1 MSNMIGHI
9 INDRYELQSLLGDGG
24 MGTVY
29 RAQDRNL
36 NRQVAIKL
44 MHPHY
49 ARRQEFRNRLIQEAR
64 VAAKLD
70 HPSIVRIFDF
80 GDSPEGL
87 FITMEYV
94 DGGSL
99 RAHLRRLQ
107 QEGKFLPLAQSLQIG
122 IHMAAALDYA
132 HRRDIV
138 HRDVKPGNIILKR
151 LACSDE
157 PSEQPFRAIL
167 TDFGLVKLTEGSNM
181 TESGMTLGTPTYMSP
196 EQCQGNPVDRRSDL
210 YSLGVVLYEL
220 FTNRLP
226 FAFQSLSDAI
236 AVHQRGTMPQ
246 LAREVRPDL
255 PQIIDVILL
264 KLLAKN
270 ANERYPT
277 GGDLVKALR
286 SALLSLEGAPTQV
299 MSQES
304 DILANVTEAPEGFFL
319 VINTPGHPASHVPL
333 TQATVTL
340 GRNADNDIVL
350 PAEGVSRHHARV
362 QATSLGWE
370 VLDLGGING
379 TFVNDHRLRANDHT
393 PMTPGERLRIGPYE
407 LVLQGPQ
414 VTPYES
420 DLVATM
426 AGGKSAVSLGH
437 TAPATEIGVPEKPPL
452 EMFLAQNSFTVEPGR
467 RCSINVEIVN
477 HTMQDDRVTVRVQGI
492 PDSWVIVPNEYIS
505 VPAGETIQVAIAV
518 NPRRTARTPSGRQK
532 MYIQLRSQ
540 QFRELNVGKSVTLQV
555 AGFVAFEASLSN
567 TQVRLPEHVS
577 VTIQNIGN
585 TRADFSV
592 MVDDP
597 HKALKVQGQRGR
609 ISIENGRART
619 VELKLAA
626 RQRVWRGSS
635 DMYPFSVVV
644 SAANGRQVTLDG
656 EAKTGMAIPPALL
669 YVLLFVVVFCITVAL
684 AVAIFGRD
692 NIFGGGGMPFNTS
705 TSAPIQETQTVIA
718 HTPTLDVTAVT
729 LTPAPGQDTDGDGLS
744 DEQEQH
750 IGTDPSKPDTD
761 LDLLLDGEEVLSYGT
776 NPLDRDTDKDALV
789 DGDEIRTWG
798 TNPVQWDT
806 SGDGISDGQAVANG
820 WDPLL
825 RQTATP
831 TISPVPS
838 ATATPGVSPTATH
851 TPPAVTASLTP
862 TLEPSWTF
870 TPSATPTASGTP
882 TFTPTPSE
890 TPVSPTP
897 TMTNTPVDTSTPTN
911 TPMPNPEVA
920 CQETPP
926 TIDGVFDITE
936 WPASPQIQF
945 SPEGNPSALVQ
956 GYLVR
961 QGDNLYSAW
970 LLNDVTDN
978 PSDSLRLYFDTI
990 SNRGDPDTADRFF
1003 QVVRDETVTVQA
1015 GIGNNADGLNWN
1027 PGYTSS
1033 NWTAVIGEP
1042 GTNQWV
1048 VEMNIDV
1055 GLEMPSLSNPYGMMV
1070 QALSGELAIWPPDGD
1085 SVAADT
1091 WQGVDWPAC
1100 P

>member
-1 MSNMIGHI
+1 MSKMIGHI

-49 ARRQEFRNRLIQEAR
+49 ARRQEFRNRLIQEAQ

-70 HPSIVRIFDF
+70 HSSIVRIFDF
-80 GDSPEGL
+80 GNSPQGL

-151 LACSDE
+151 LARSDE
-157 PSEQPFRAIL
+157 PGEQPFRAVL

-196 EQCQGNPVDRRSDL
+196 EQCEGSSLDGRSDL

-236 AVHQRGTMPQ
+236 AVHQRGMMPEP
-246 LAREVRPDL
+246 AKEVRSDL
-255 PQIIDVILL
+255 PQIVDVILL

-270 ANERYPT
+270 ADERYAT
-277 GGDLVKALR
+277 GGDLEKALR

-299 MSQES
+299 MVQES
-304 DILANVTEAPEGFFL
+304 DILAKVTEAPEGFSL
-319 VINTPGHPASHVPL
+319 IINTPGHPASHVPL

-350 PAEGVSRHHARV
+350 PAEGVSRHHARL

-379 TFVNDHRLRANDHT
+379 TFVNDRRLRADDPT
-393 PMTPGERLRIGPYE
+393 PMTPGERLRVGPYE
-407 LVLQGPQ
+407 LVLQGPE

-420 DLVATM
+420 DLMATM
-426 AGGKSAVSLGH
+426 AGVGTAVVLGQ
-437 TAPATEIGVPEKPPL
+437 TTPPAEIMVPDEDPL

-467 RCSINVEIVN
+467 RHSINVEIVN
-477 HTMQDDRVTVRVQGI
+477 RTTQDDRVAIRVQGI
-492 PDSWVIVPNEYIS
+492 PDSWAIVPNEYIP

-518 NPRRTARTPSGRQK
+518 NPPREGATPTGRQR
-532 MYIQLRSQ
+532 MRIQLRSQ
-540 QFRELNVGKSVTLQV
+540 RFRDLNIGKSVTLQV
-555 AGFVAFEASLSN
+555 IGFVAFEASLSN
-567 TQVRLPEHVS
+567 AQVRLPETVG
-577 VTIQNIGN
+577 VTIHNTGN
-585 TRADFSV
+585 TSADFSV
-592 MVDDP
+592 VVDDP
-597 HKALKVQGQRGR
+597 QKALKVQGERGR
-609 ISIENGRART
+609 IPIEGGRTRT
-619 VELKLAA
+619 IDLELAA
-626 RQRVWRGSS
+626 RQQSWLGGG
-635 DMYPFSVVV
+635 DMYPFAVEV
-644 SAANGRQVTLDG
+644 SSSGGGQVTLDG
-656 EAKTGMAIPPALL
+656 TAKTGTAIPPALL
-669 YVLLFVVVFCITVAL
+669 YVLLFVIVFCIAL
-684 AVAIFGRD
+684 AFAAAIFGGG
-692 NIFGGGGMPFNTS
+692 NIFGGGRAETS
-705 TSAPIQETQTVIA
+705 TPTLDPIQETQTIIA
-718 HTPTLDVTAVT
+718 LTPTLDVTAVT

-744 DEQEQH
+744 DEQERH
-750 IGTDPSKPDTD
+750 IGTDPNNPDTD
-761 LDLLLDGEEVLSYGT
+761 FDLLSDGEEVLTHGT

-789 DGDEIRTWG
+789 DGDEVKTWG
-798 TNPVQWDT
+798 SDPLKWDT

-820 WDPLL
+820 WDPLV

-838 ATATPGVSPTATH
+838 ATATPGVSPTATNTAPAITATFTN
-851 TPPAVTASLTP
+851 TPLP
-862 TLEPSWTF
+862 TWTF
-870 TPSATPTASGTP
+870 TPSATPTTTGTP
-882 TFTPTPSE
+882 TLTPTPSE

-897 TMTNTPVDTSTPTN
+897 TITNTPANTSTPTN
-911 TPMPNPEVA
+911 TPMPNPVVA
-920 CQETPP
+920 CQDPPP
-926 TIDGVFDITE
+926 TIDGVFDVTE
-936 WPASPQIQF
+936 WPAAPQIQF
-945 SPEGNPSALVQ
+945 APEGNPTALVQ

-961 QGDNLYSAW
+961 NGNNLYSAW
-970 LLNDVTDN
+970 LLNDVTNN
-978 PSDSLRLYFDTI
+978 PSDSLRLYFDTTR
-990 SNRGDPDTADRFF
+990 NLGDPDTADRFF
-1003 QVVRDETVTVQA
+1003 QVVRDDTLTVQA

-1027 PGYTSS
+1027 PGYSS
-1033 NWTAVIGEP
+1033 GNWTAVIGEP

-1070 QALSGELAIWPPDGD
+1070 QALSGELATWPPEGD
-1085 SVAADT
+1085 SVVADT